1 MKDTQKIFKMIEKEK
16 NKIDTMLTDN
26 IKYHVF
32 YDQNCGFCHFII
44 QILKKMDK
52 YSCLGWD
59 DCLREGFKPKNLD
72 LHLETTIVVWNA
84 NTNKIWTRHRGFERI
99 ISVLPFGFLYS
110 WILLIPGLEKLF
122 GYIYDWIS
130 KNRFSISKILGFSAC
145 GIIQN
150 KYKK

>member
-1 MKDTQKIFKMIEKEK
+1 MPIERKLAT
-16 NKIDTMLTDN
+16 IMFTDN

-32 YDQNCGFCHFII
+32 YDQNCGFCYFIVR
-44 QILKKMDK
+44 ILKNMDK
-52 YSCLGWD
+52 YSYLSWD
-59 DCLREGFKPKNLD
+59 NYILEGAKPENLD
-72 LHLETTIVVWNA
+72 SHLETTIVVWNS
-84 NTNKIWTRHRGFERI
+84 NTDQIWTRHRGLERI

-130 KNRFSISKILGFSAC
+130 KNRSSISKKLDLPAC

-150 KYKK
+150 KYKQ

>member
-1 MKDTQKIFKMIEKEK
+1 MGVKKK
-16 NKIDTMLTDN
+16 NIDTMFTDN

-32 YDQNCGFCHFII
+32 YDQSCGFCHFTI
-44 QILKKMDK
+44 QMLKKMDK
-52 YSCLGWD
+52 YSYLSWND
-59 DCLREGFKPKNLD
+59 RIQEGVQPKNLD
-72 LHLETTIVVWNA
+72 SRLETTIVVWNS
-84 NTNKIWTRHRGFERI
+84 NTNEIWTRHRGLEKI

-110 WILLIPGLEKLF
+110 RILLIPGLEKLF

-130 KNRFSISKILGFSAC
+130 KNRFSMSKRLGFPAC